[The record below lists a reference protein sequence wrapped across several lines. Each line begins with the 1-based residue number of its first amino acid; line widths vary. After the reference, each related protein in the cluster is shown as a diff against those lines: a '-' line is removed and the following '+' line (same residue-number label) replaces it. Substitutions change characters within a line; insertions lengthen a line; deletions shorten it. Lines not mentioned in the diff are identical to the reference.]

1 MQHDGRDRNDCRYV
15 RTRDLHNGDHHHR
28 NNDEH
33 HDFTTTSTSPTA
45 TSVAGRVP
53 TDEELHGIWWLPDN
67 HLFRWNADGSYAID
81 DEGHLVASPEDVGT
95 FVLTDSTLTME
106 SGPDATFCTEGELGR
121 WEVQHLDEGA
131 FSSGRPRPP
140 VVSVSGTGSSFGYRP
155 VLVWNA
161 MMRWRFPVVLGLSVR
176 SRWHS

>member
-1 MQHDGRDRNDCRYV
+1 MD
-15 RTRDLHNGDHHHR
+15 TRVFCAGLSLAVLIGGCSTTA
-28 NNDEH
+28 ETATTVATGETATSTTGTTTATTTSTTIV
-33 HDFTTTSTSPTA
+33 TTTSTSPTA

-81 DEGHLVASPEDVGT
+81 DEGHLEASPEDVGT

-121 WEVQHLDEGA
+121 WEVQHLDEGIL
-131 FSSGRPRPP
+131 SSGRPRPP
-140 VVSVSGTGSSFGYRP
+140 AVSVSGTGSSFEYRP
-155 VLVWNA
+155 VLCGT
-161 MMRWRFPVVLGLSVR
+161 R
-176 SRWHS
+176 